1 MRGDRLLTFF
11 FLLVQIGARAQP
23 SFCFSMAED
32 RQALR
37 PLQRSVALVQQ
48 YKERIP
54 YHGMVGSFLTPE
66 KELPLQGGPL
76 FRDSTKHW
84 IGYSPVVGV
93 AESHVLMISGSDTMR
108 IDLPEDMKPLIDRAW
123 RRGDRDT
130 PEVIRFR
137 KGRFSVEE
145 LVADP
150 WSIKAANQLAKELI
164 AEDDAAYK
172 KELADLEEYFRNLPP
187 PVPPSGPYVPPPP
200 MTEEDLAAYW
210 AQQPALQEVRIVD
223 LRADTVE
230 LSITGRIMLTG
241 DCASSM
247 PLLGME
253 MQTDTGWVERFP
265 FDESQMDCGLPWG
278 DWTDHD
284 LVLPLRY
291 WVRVSTRIGENE
303 MAPGMYR
310 LLFQGGNRQRVT
322 TSPFRIM

>member
-1 MRGDRLLTFF
+1 MSGMRHLTFF
-11 FLLVQIGARAQP
+11 VLLVHGVAPAQP
-23 SFCFSMAED
+23 SFGFVMASPGEEA
-32 RQALR
+32 QPIEGAVSVV
-37 PLQRSVALVQQ
+37 QR
-48 YKERIP
+48 YHERIP
-54 YHGMVGSFLTPE
+54 YVGFNDTYMGAE
-66 KELPLQGGPL
+66 QILPLQGGL
-76 FRDSTKHW
+76 IFRDSTRHW

-93 AESHVLMISGSDTMR
+93 AESHILVISGTDTMR
-108 IDLPEDMKPLIDRAW
+108 IDLPEDMRPLIDRAW

-137 KGRFSVEE
+137 KGHFSVAE
-145 LVADP
+145 LVADA
-150 WSIKAANQLAKELI
+150 WSIKAADQLAQELI

-172 KELADLEEYFRNLPP
+172 KELADLEEYYRNQPP
-187 PVPPSGPYVPPPP
+187 PVTPSAPYVPPPP
-200 MTEEDLAAYW
+200 MTEEQWAAYW
-210 AQQPALQEVRIVD
+210 AQQPPLQEVRIVD

-230 LSITGRIMLTG
+230 LSITGRIMLNG
-241 DCASSM
+241 GCASNM
-247 PLLGME
+247 PLFGLE
-253 MQTDTGWVERFP
+253 MRTDTGWVEPFP